1 MPTFYTL
8 DRRGLLREGE
18 IFNLAPLEGPPLL
31 DDERFTRGASQHGL
45 TYSLHNA
52 FNMPDN
58 PFGPSI
64 ELALELIRKERFP
77 DKPSRLQSMF
87 GCEDLDSVKHFRGTS
102 RSARSTPIF
111 EVTADNYHR
120 GDMNILN
127 YQCNMNEFHRR
138 LVGYWSGTT
147 LSIDGYEPFWEVVIP
162 LPAAIGSRIT

>member
-8 DRRGLLREGE
+8 DRRGLLREGQS
-18 IFNLAPLEGPPLL
+18 FDLVHLDGPSLL
-31 DDERFTRGASQHGL
+31 SDDLFSKGVSQHGL
-45 TYSLHNA
+45 AYSINTA

-87 GCEDLDSVKHFRGTS
+87 GCENLDDVKHFRGS
-102 RSARSTPIF
+102 SHSARSTSIF
-111 EVTADNYHR
+111 EVTTENYHR

-127 YQCNMNEFHRR
+127 YLCNMNEFHRR
-138 LVGYWSGTT
+138 LVGYWAGET
-147 LSIDGYEPFWEVVIP
+147 LTLEGYEPFWEVVIP
-162 LPAAIGSRIT
+162 LPATIGSRIE